1 MDRRV
6 AEQEVPSRCAACEKP
21 APPRDLIP
29 CQSCQ
34 RRICRDCVR
43 WYGHFMLVCEEC
55 RLAQW

>member
-1 MDRRV
+1 MDRRTV
-6 AEQEVPSRCAACEKP
+6 EHEAPSRCAACDK
-21 APPRDLIP
+21 AVPPRELVA

-34 RRICRDCVR
+34 RLICRDCVR